1 MTAGFALGPELP
13 ALGLAGL
20 PVAALGADELLIAA
34 LVDDDGAGVEGTATA
49 GGTGT
54 GTDGS
59 GRVVDD
65 GGGETVLINEV
76 GTGAGALVALQ
87 VEDLA
92 VAGVLDEG
100 ARAAEG
106 LLKGPEHGRRLR
118 PRRQPLHRRHH
129 HGLGVLA
136 PPPERP
142 HVHAVPPPPRRR
154 RTQPRRR
161 PLAEARPLSPQCP
174 P

>member
-59 GRVVDD
+59 GRVVDK
-65 GGGETVLINEV
+65 E
-76 GTGAGALVALQ
+76 
-87 VEDLA
+87 
-92 VAGVLDEG
+92 
-100 ARAAEG
+100 
-106 LLKGPEHGRRLR
+106 
-118 PRRQPLHRRHH
+118 
-129 HGLGVLA
+129 
-136 PPPERP
+136 
-142 HVHAVPPPPRRR
+142 
-154 RTQPRRR
+154 
-161 PLAEARPLSPQCP
+161 
-174 P
+174 